1 MFSYLILVGV
11 ASRLVNEFRI
21 LTHLLA
27 ISSYALCLPAHPL
40 PNSNH
45 ITKTPLRP
53 PFAIRNSRSLERQTT
68 KHGSQ
73 YSIITYTQNNH
84 DNKMSMYFTY
94 CVPPIPLSHSVQYNR
109 VFGGPLRACRIR
121 MNEVSRRVALVMHA
135 LFAHSHIIK

>member
-27 ISSYALCLPAHPL
+27 ISSYALCLPTHPL
-40 PNSNH
+40 PFIMTIQQFPSV
-45 ITKTPLRP
+45 L

-73 YSIITYTQNNH
+73 ESIITFIQFNH
-84 DNKMSMYFTY
+84 ETK
-94 CVPPIPLSHSVQYNR
+94 CLCI
-109 VFGGPLRACRIR
+109 
-121 MNEVSRRVALVMHA
+121 
-135 LFAHSHIIK
+135 SHIALHPSIQPLGPVRSGVRGPFTNLQDQDE